1 MEIVAKVSRGSKM
14 DQIYLPKNRFGFAPG
29 NNVLVRELTHEKQE
43 KLFFYNI
50 KKIEKIK
57 IMIINEIF
65 NLLNKYNFDNI
76 IITGSFLEEGFN
88 FNDVDMVLIKDKE
101 LRLNDVKDELKEN
114 LGINFHLILIDNK
127 SLLKGISTDPL
138 FQTMLS
144 KHISKK
150 RFIYNVKP
158 EIRYRLLDM
167 HLLKSNLLM
176 EHFDVLKLNEKLDLL
191 RNLISINLFII
202 KKQII
207 SKEEVYD
214 KIKELFGDNI
224 IEDLKNNLVDK
235 KKFIKKYKQ
244 IYNKTFNKILE
255 GVRNESKQK

>member
-1 MEIVAKVSRGSKM
+1 MEMVARVSRGSKM
-14 DQIYLPKNRFGFAPG
+14 DQIYLPKIRFGFAPG
-29 NNVLVRELTHEKQE
+29 DNVLVRELIHEKQ
-43 KLFFYNI
+43 KKPFFYDI
-50 KKIEKIK
+50 KKFEKIK

-88 FNDVDMVLIKDKE
+88 FNDIDIILIKDGQIGINKI
-101 LRLNDVKDELKEN
+101 KDELKEN
-114 LGINFHLILIDNK
+114 LGINSHLILIDNK

-144 KHISKK
+144 KYVSKK
-150 RFIYNVKP
+150 RFIYNIKP
-158 EIRYRLLDM
+158 ELRYKLLDL

-191 RNLISINLFII
+191 RNLISINLFIM

-207 SKEEVYD
+207 SKEEVYN
-214 KIKELFGDNI
+214 KIKESFGNNI
-224 IEDLKNNLVDK
+224 VEDLKNNLVDK
-235 KKFIKKYKQ
+235 KNFIKKYKQ

-255 GVRNESKQK
+255 GIRNEPKQK

>member
-65 NLLNKYNFDNI
+65 NLL
-76 IITGSFLEEGFN
+76 
-88 FNDVDMVLIKDKE
+88 IKDKE

-144 KHISKK
+144 KHISKR